1 MDSGLGEAG
10 AIMSHHV
17 LRWDTR
23 REGLVWRRLAF
34 GLVEVEGDIAKAA
47 RHMMLELRAKM

>member
-1 MDSGLGEAG
+1 
-10 AIMSHHV
+10 MSHHV

-34 GLVEVEGDIAKAA
+34 VLVEVEGDIAKAA
-47 RHMMLELRAKM
+47 GHMMLELRAKM